1 VRVMGLSQ
9 MFEQRTGFVGE
20 SRAYLYLFSWDSI
33 NFRCKLLQELG
44 DYVKGTRQSKLMRLS
59 PKLTWSYSCAQL
71 LATDGGGC
79 PFGSWAGKRAALVQ
93 CRTDVPRPLGH
104 VVRLV
109 GKACGLL
116 ISIRICMA

>member
-109 GKACGLL
+109 GT
-116 ISIRICMA
+116 IRICMA